1 MPEHEFGELLL
12 VASRKFSDGCVC
24 EDSGACAYCQFIM
37 HYLTQRRLCRA
48 VSITELSRNLHLYD
62 APFNIPAGE
71 AAQIYEL
78 KRVFRL

>member
-1 MPEHEFGELLL
+1 MRVLQVHHALLNPAK
-12 VASRKFSDGCVC
+12 V
-24 EDSGACAYCQFIM
+24 
-37 HYLTQRRLCRA
+37 CRA